1 MLAVR
6 ATWRDA
12 PARVRNAKVFMEYSQ
27 AKLQLQRELW

>member
-12 PARVRNAKVFMEYSQ
+12 PARVQMPMSLMEYSQ